1 MIMKVSCISQSITIV
16 YPSHTQLNVW
26 QDIETSAQ
34 HIWFNSN
41 FDSQKGRKKKKN
53 YDIVLVLVLTEN
65 VFFSFLS
72 NLNAYD
78 KKPNQLELIL
88 ETARQVV

>member
-1 MIMKVSCISQSITIV
+1 MIMKVNCIGQSMTIV

-26 QDIETSAQ
+26 QGIETSAQ

-41 FDSQKGRKKKKN
+41 FDSQKGKKKKNN
-53 YDIVLVLVLTEN
+53 YDIVLVLVLIEN
-65 VFFSFLS
+65 VFSFLS

-78 KKPNQLELIL
+78 KKPNQLKLIL
-88 ETARQVV
+88 EIARQVV

>member
-26 QDIETSAQ
+26 QGIETSAQ

-41 FDSQKGRKKKKN
+41 FDSQKGRKKNN

-65 VFFSFLS
+65 GFSFLS
-72 NLNAYD
+72 NLNDYD

-88 ETARQVV
+88 ETAR